1 MSYSTWKAK
10 DLWVIAAGFIAAMHI
25 GKLPAALPILQAEMG
40 LSLVHS
46 GLLLSLVQAAG
57 MLLAL
62 LLGSYAAKIGLK
74 RCMVLGLLILSAS
87 SFWAAYSP
95 SLTTIFVTRLFE
107 GLGFIFVTLT
117 GAALLR
123 QMVPAEYLAAK
134 MGLWAAYMGGGM
146 GIALMLTPYLMHFG
160 SWQFAWCVFSLSALL
175 CAVALIR
182 YLPNPKAADNQ
193 VSIFQL
199 IKMTLSHPP
208 AWILALIFG
217 MYAGQWFALVS
228 FLPMIYSE
236 NDISVTLAGTLTA
249 VVSIANAVGTFGCGL
264 LLQRGWHP
272 KTLVQMGFSILMIC
286 ALGFY
291 GLKEILP
298 FAMQFGLVFSFSL
311 CGGLVAAT
319 VLSQAL
325 YFAPNTMSI
334 STTMGLVLQNS
345 AISQFVLPPSIAL
358 VVSST
363 GAWWW
368 AGVVMATLSG
378 IGMLLTALLFKQK
391 QSIA

>member
-1 MSYSTWKAK
+1 MSYSTWKAR
-10 DLWVIAAGFIAAMHI
+10 DLWIIAAGFIAAMHI
-25 GKLPAALPILQAEMG
+25 GKLPSALPILQSDMD

-74 RCMVLGLLILSAS
+74 RCMVLGLLILSLS
-87 SFWAAYSP
+87 SLWAACSP
-95 SLTTIFVTRLFE
+95 SLTTIFVSRLLE
-107 GLGFIFVTLT
+107 GLGFIFVTLS

-123 QMVPAEYLAAK
+123 HMVPTEYLAAK

-146 GIALMLTPYLMHFG
+146 GIALMLTPYLMHFS
-160 SWQFAWCVFSLSALL
+160 SWQFAWCTFSLAALL
-175 CAVALIR
+175 CAVALMC
-182 YLPNPKAADNQ
+182 YLPNPQAIDNQ
-193 VSIFQL
+193 VSILQL

-236 NDISVTLAGTLTA
+236 NDIAATSAGTLTA
-249 VVSIANAVGTFGCGL
+249 VVAIANAVGTFGCGL
-264 LLQRGWHP
+264 LLQRGWQP
-272 KTLVQMGFSILMIC
+272 KTLVHIGFSMLMIC

-291 GLKEILP
+291 GLKESLT
-298 FAMQFGLVFSFSL
+298 FAIQFGLVFSFSL

-319 VLSQAL
+319 ILSQAL
-325 YFAPNTMSI
+325 YFAPNNMSI
-334 STTMGLVLQNS
+334 STTTGLVLQNS
-345 AISQFVLPPSIAL
+345 AISQFALPPSIAF
-358 VVSST
+358 VVSNT
-363 GAWWW
+363 GTWWW
-368 AGVVMATLSG
+368 AGVLMATLSV
-378 IGMLLTALLFKQK
+378 IGMLLTSLLFKQR
-391 QSIA
+391 QRFS